1 MKREKSDFSA
11 IEFLFWRTIE
21 AKKSEKNKETIGKQ

>member
-11 IEFLFWRTIE
+11 MEFLFRRTIE
-21 AKKSEKNKETIGKQ
+21 AKKSEKKNDR